1 LDRLARDRV
10 SKGSLLVGQC
20 HAQVRL
26 IEAGA
31 CDIMLET
38 KADDAAFRGV
48 GLEISAALRNFATC
62 LLMKICM

>member
-1 LDRLARDRV
+1 M
-10 SKGSLLVGQC
+10 GQC